1 MGGKTRGVG
10 GEKWG
15 IFSLERERKF
25 KLEKQ
30 KELFDILF
38 KDQHFTFY
46 PEILQ
51 YVAVT
56 LP

>member
-1 MGGKTRGVG
+1 MGGRTRGVG
-10 GEKWG
+10 GEKGG